1 MSALRSRL
9 GLSLLGLAGACALL
23 AACGLALGS
32 LTLGPAQVLD
42 ALLGEGPRG
51 TQLVVLQWRLP
62 RVTAALVFGAALG
75 VSGAIFQSLLRNP
88 LGSPDILGFNTG
100 AYSGTL
106 IVLVLFDGGALN
118 STAAA
123 MAGGLASALLVYG
136 LAWRNRVSTLRL
148 ILIGIGLRAL
158 LVALNSWLI
167 INASLEAAHS
177 AGLWNAGSLNGISWS
192 KSLPALLLAALALA
206 VSLLLSRRMRLL
218 EMGDDIAQ
226 GLGVPV
232 ERTRLWLLLLGVA
245 LTAAATAVAGPIAF
259 VALAAPQIAR
269 RLSGGQRLGLPLAG
283 LTGGVLLLGADLIA
297 QRLFQPYQVPVG
309 LVTVSLGGLY
319 LIGLLIQESRKP

>member
-136 LAWRNRVSTLRL
+136 LAWRNGVSTLRL

-226 GLGVPV
+226 AC
-232 ERTRLWLLLLGVA
+232 RSN
-245 LTAAATAVAGPIAF
+245 
-259 VALAAPQIAR
+259 AR
-269 RLSGGQRLGLPLAG
+269 ASGCCCWAWP
-283 LTGGVLLLGADLIA
+283 
-297 QRLFQPYQVPVG
+297 
-309 LVTVSLGGLY
+309 
-319 LIGLLIQESRKP
+319 